1 MTDPNKA
8 PTEIEALISGAR
20 CLVDGG
26 SMMPAAE
33 SYIRRLAD
41 ALQSATAGRGVEDHS
56 TPDDLR
62 AEGWSVAV
70 HNDYRVGN
78 VRQTFWLLT
87 HPSGRWVKG
96 EGLTDE
102 EALDQCRSLALQTP
116 GRQEQSASE
125 FGVSEQ
131 TSGSADGFTLDRHS
145 AEGAAAGDRPL
156 TRPSWDEC
164 GHPTWHATNSDE
176 LGGNRLNLACDKCGA
191 PGEVYWPAT

>member
-8 PTEIEALISGAR
+8 PTEIEALVEEAR
-20 CLVDGG
+20 ARAIYLVDTYC
-26 SMMPAAE
+26 PAAASDTWE
-33 SYIRRLAD
+33 DVLMIRRLAD
-41 ALQSATAGRGVEDHS
+41 RLEQLSSENALYIASVERLTKAQGRAWDAGAAIGR
-56 TPDDLR
+56 DL
-62 AEGWSVAV
+62 A
-70 HNDYRVGN
+70 
-78 VRQTFWLLT
+78 
-87 HPSGRWVKG
+87 
-96 EGLTDE
+96 
-102 EALDQCRSLALQTP
+102 
-116 GRQEQSASE
+116 RQEQSASE